1 MNKKILMLVNWD
13 VHKADSKSFQELQPP
28 NILEKNKAYWF
39 FQYWTKEDIK
49 IDVIDYSKV
58 PVIHP
63 IEKKLLRFYVVQTL
77 KASLKLRKY
86 DLIIS
91 HGSQSAIFLAFIRS
105 LFGIKNT
112 PHLII
117 DVGCLNGGR
126 SSQPELSIFQFSMK
140 SISGLIYHV
149 SSQKTHYDRY
159 FPFLSK
165 KAFFIPFGVDT
176 EFFKPLNVKQEDY
189 ILSVGYKFRDWLT
202 LINAYSQIKTNTA
215 LKIVGPEELNIE
227 LPENVYLQPYVPIN
241 TLKELILKAKFIVLP
256 LVDLPYAHGQ
266 MTLLQSMAMGKAV
279 IVTKVPSTVDYIND
293 GENALFVRLNDVDDM
308 RNKIEF
314 LLHNPDEIFRLGENA
329 RKSIENKFTE
339 KHMAESIYEAIREIG
354 VF

>member
-1 MNKKILMLVNWD
+1 MKNILILVNWD
-13 VHKADSKSFQELQPP
+13 VHKTLDDNLHVLQSP
-28 NILEKNKAYWF
+28 NILERNKKYWF
-39 FQYWTKEDIK
+39 FTYWIEKDTKV
-49 IDVIDYSKV
+49 DVIDYSRL
-58 PVIHP
+58 PFFHE
-63 IEKKLLRFYVVQTL
+63 IEKNLLRFYVVQAL
-77 KASLKLRKY
+77 KAFTKLGKY

-91 HGSQSAIFLAFIRS
+91 HGVQSAIFFAFIRS
-105 LFGIKNT
+105 IFGIKNP
-112 PHLII
+112 PHIII

-126 SSQPELSIFQFSMK
+126 SRQPELSIFQFAMK
-140 SISGLIYHV
+140 SVAGLIYHV
-149 SSQKTHYDRY
+149 SSQKEHYNRY

-165 KAFFIPFGVDT
+165 KTFFVPFGVDS

-215 LKIVGPEELNIE
+215 LKIVGPEKLNIK
-227 LPENVYLQPYVPIN
+227 LPENVNLQPYVPIN
-241 TLKELILKAKFIVLP
+241 ILKELIAKAKFIVLP

-266 MTLLQSMAMGKAV
+266 MTFLQSMAMGKAV

-293 GENALFVRLNDVDDM
+293 NENALFVRLNDIDDM

-314 LLHNPDEIFRLGENA
+314 LLHNPDEIFGLGENA

-339 KHMAESIYEAIREIG
+339 KNMAESIYEAIREIG
-354 VF
+354 IF